1 MLLTS
6 FHELIKVANKTD
18 DIINCGKPLNV
29 SGVMIVINAD
39 ESIEVADKA
48 GYHALC
54 VKTNRT
60 PVTVAVNMI

>member
-1 MLLTS
+1 M
-6 FHELIKVANKTD
+6 
-18 DIINCGKPLNV
+18 

-54 VKTNRT
+54 MKTNRT
-60 PVTVAVNMI
+60 PVTVALNMI